1 MNNLQVPNGYEL
13 TPRQR
18 EGEWYDYYLT
28 RGDYGIIGGLTVQPE
43 GVIFDYFRDGELIE
57 CRGATLKDAMANIT
71 GEFRKAGI
79 RA

>member
-18 EGEWYDYYLT
+18 AGEWYDYYLS

-43 GVIFDYFRDGELIE
+43 GVIFDYFKNGELIE
-57 CRGATLKDAMANIT
+57 YRGATLKDAMAGM
-71 GEFRKAGI
+71 GE
-79 RA
+79 